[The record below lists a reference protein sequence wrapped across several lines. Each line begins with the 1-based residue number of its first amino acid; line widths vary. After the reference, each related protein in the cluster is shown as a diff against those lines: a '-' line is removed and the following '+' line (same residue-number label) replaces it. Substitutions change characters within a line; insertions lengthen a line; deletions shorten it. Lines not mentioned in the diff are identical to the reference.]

1 MDELYKFIM
10 SLEIKTYPQLKV
22 YTELLELP
30 RDLLIEMLTMLK
42 DGIIVYT
49 DLIPSQLA
57 ISKYKLEEYQNQVYM
72 TDSSES
78 SPLSSINIYNNIRDL
93 IISAFNVKLNRSV
106 NDNIVSMNISD
117 ENVYK
122 LNLVSK
128 LSDSLSNFF
137 IVITKF
143 FIASSMSPCFTNLI
157 SRLFFSI
164 LVSIFL
170 YPVSGL
176 TYFLLFSYKLL
187 LIPLFICFIC
197 PSILDLVN

>member
-30 RDLLIEMLTMLK
+30 RDLLIKMLTLLK
-42 DGIIVYT
+42 DGQIVYT
-49 DLIPSQLA
+49 DLVPSQLA
-57 ISKYKLEEYQNQVYM
+57 LSKYKLEEYQNQVYM

-78 SPLSSINIYNNIRDL
+78 SPLSNINIYNNIRDL

-106 NDNIVSMNISD
+106 NDNIISMNISD

-128 LSDSLSNFF
+128 LSDTLTLEELEKYCISFISQSSLVMENIILSQAELLQ
-137 IVITKF
+137 VIE
-143 FIASSMSPCFTNLI
+143 SGQSMFDVLKQKQLNHLSLMN
-157 SRLFFSI
+157 
-164 LVSIFL
+164 
-170 YPVSGL
+170 
-176 TYFLLFSYKLL
+176 
-187 LIPLFICFIC
+187 
-197 PSILDLVN
+197 